1 MKRSIFLAVFAILG
15 FIYSANAQESE
26 LPKYQRSSLHMVYLT
41 TDEPTLE
48 GEDDF
53 SALLDQAWQEYPF
66 PEKYNEH
73 KIDFTQAYI
82 GRPNGLFVDI
92 INKFANGF
100 DGLSQ
105 SEAEELWTSW
115 TSRSSKKA
123 YKEYIL
129 NAINHSIET
138 EKVGNQLIRKWF
150 NIQDDGSW
158 NYELIMERAAY
169 NADQADIAE
178 AQVLSRGV
186 QAIFDQGEDLISNTF
201 VTFTKLAFY
210 RNEPYA
216 LFSCNLAKFVA
227 SFLPEPLY
235 TIGINTADKTYNAT
249 KDGYTIKSMTALY
262 QLVWNEEVRA
272 TFYDMFEGDKINME
286 KFNAYTFPVVFVGIE
301 DHENRKNTFW
311 ADLGAVGKQ
320 KLIDFENNWRET
332 LSLESSNKTVK
343 DMCTRIK
350 GMIIRDIDRQF
361 AKMQKEHQMFAPVAQ
376 IISTDPLIADIGMK
390 EGLEGG
396 EKFDLL
402 EQVFNQKTCK
412 IEWKSIGT
420 VTVSKKKGEIWDNRY
435 SLIDEAPADASAI
448 KGTILK
454 NNDKAI
460 PGMLIRQSF

>member
-15 FIYSANAQESE
+15 FIYSANAQEME
-26 LPKYQRSSLHMVYLT
+26 LPDYQRSSLHMVYLT

-82 GRPNGLFVDI
+82 GRPNGLIVDI
-92 INKFANGF
+92 LNKFANGF

-105 SEAEELWTSW
+105 SEAEELLASW

-178 AQVLSRGV
+178 AQILSRGV

-216 LFSCNLAKFVA
+216 LFYCNLAKFVA

-249 KDGYTIKSMTALY
+249 KDGYTVKSMTALY

-286 KFNAYTFPVVFVGIE
+286 KFNAYTFPMTIVGTDTAQSI
-301 DHENRKNTFW
+301 T
-311 ADLGAVGKQ
+311 
-320 KLIDFENNWRET
+320 ID
-332 LSLESSNKTVK
+332 KK
-343 DMCTRIK
+343 
-350 GMIIRDIDRQF
+350 
-361 AKMQKEHQMFAPVAQ
+361 
-376 IISTDPLIADIGMK
+376 IGRAH
-390 EGLEGG
+390 
-396 EKFDLL
+396 
-402 EQVFNQKTCK
+402 V
-412 IEWKSIGT
+412 
-420 VTVSKKKGEIWDNRY
+420 
-435 SLIDEAPADASAI
+435 
-448 KGTILK
+448 
-454 NNDKAI
+454 
-460 PGMLIRQSF
+460 

>member
-1 MKRSIFLAVFAILG
+1 MKKYLFLVAFAMFGLVCA
-15 FIYSANAQESE
+15 ANAQESE
-26 LPKYQRSSLHMVYLT
+26 LPKYQRSSLHMVLMT
-41 TDEPTLE
+41 TDEPNIE
-48 GEDDF
+48 GSEDF
-53 SALLDQAWQEYPF
+53 SAILEQTWQEYPF

-73 KIDFTQAYI
+73 KIDVTKVYGGKIKGSFEET
-82 GRPNGLFVDI
+82 
-92 INKFANGF
+92 INEFLNSFDRLSLDDAKDLVSNLEGNKVYNANLVNTIN
-100 DGLSQ
+100 DVID
-105 SEAEELWTSW
+105 
-115 TSRSSKKA
+115 
-123 YKEYIL
+123 KE
-129 NAINHSIET
+129 
-138 EKVGNQLIRKWF
+138 KMGNQLIRKWF

-201 VTFTKLAFY
+201 VTFSKLSFYKNEPVAAFY
-210 RNEPYA
+210 
-216 LFSCNLAKFVA
+216 CNIAKYIA
-227 SFLPEPLY
+227 SFLPEPGR
-235 TIGINTADKTYNAT
+235 TIGILAADKTYKTT
-249 KDGYTIKSMTALY
+249 KDGYTAKTTTALY
-262 QLVWNEEVRA
+262 QLVWNDEVRA

-286 KFNAYTFPVVFVGIE
+286 KFNAYSFPLTLVGIDKSIGSTVDLLE
-301 DHENRKNTFW
+301 ELGNTIGF
-311 ADLGAVGKQ
+311 DLAKPSEA
-320 KLIDFENNWRET
+320 LIK
-332 LSLESSNKTVK
+332 KT
-343 DMCTRIK
+343 
-350 GMIIRDIDRQF
+350 IIRNIDKLF
-361 AKMQKEHQMFAPVAQ
+361 AKMQKKHQMFAPVAQ
-376 IISTDPLIADIGMK
+376 IISTNPLVADIGMK

>member
-1 MKRSIFLAVFAILG
+1 MAVFAILG
-15 FIYSANAQESE
+15 FIYSANAQEME
-26 LPKYQRSSLHMVYLT
+26 LPDYQRSSLHMVYLT

-53 SALLDQAWQEYPF
+53 STLLDQVWKSYPF

-73 KIDFTQAYI
+73 KIELTEAYV
-82 GRPNGLFVDI
+82 GRPNGLVVDI

-105 SEAEELWTSW
+105 SEAIELLESLAGRK
-115 TSRSSKKA
+115 SNKA
-123 YKEYIL
+123 YNEYL
-129 NAINHSIET
+129 VRAINYFIET

-158 NYELIMERAAY
+158 DFDLINERAAY
-169 NADQADIAE
+169 NADQAAVAE
-178 AQVLSRGV
+178 AQMLSRGV

-201 VTFTKLAFY
+201 VAFTKLAFY
-210 RNEPYA
+210 SNEPYA
-216 LFSCNLAKFVA
+216 RFYCNLAKYVA
-227 SFLPEPLY
+227 SFTPEPLC
-235 TIGINTADKTYNAT
+235 TAGILAADKSYKMT
-249 KDGYTIKSMTALY
+249 KDGYTVKTTSALY
-262 QLVWNEEVRA
+262 QLDWNDEVRA

-301 DHENRKNTFW
+301 DRENKNNTAA
-311 ADLGAVGKQ
+311 ADIKAALKSDLRE
-320 KLIDFENNWRET
+320 LI
-332 LSLESSNKTVK
+332 SLNQSNSADDGMSV
-343 DMCTRIK
+343 RIK
-350 GMIIRDIDRQF
+350 EMIIRDIDQQF
-361 AKMQKEHQMFAPVAQ
+361 ANLQKHYQVFAPVSQ
-376 IISTDPLIADIGMK
+376 IISTDPLVADIGMK

-460 PGMLIRQSF
+460 PGMLIRQNF